1 MVHFKYKL
9 WMHIQIFDKLCLEQL
24 HECSFSMST
33 NKRKLDKENSKH
45 HAAFRFYQNSF
56 GQALSHVTLGLVE
69 GRQEPNTCY
78 WVAG

>member
-1 MVHFKYKL
+1 
-9 WMHIQIFDKLCLEQL
+9 
-24 HECSFSMST
+24 MST

-78 WVAG
+78 